1 MHGLAVYMKE
11 GLLFARD
18 SKKLCGF
25 VLMFS
30 TGFTSLI
37 VLLIF
42 PLYLSPS
49 SLCTDFDS
57 VSSNADE
64 VLSIK
69 PSAIVFVFGDFNIHQ
84 KDWVTYFG
92 GAGRPGEHFYNF
104 AISRDLTQMVNFP
117 AGIPDLDSHTPALL
131 DLFISS
137 GAGICS
143 TMLFPPLGNSDHVVV
158 SVSIEFLSNSQRDT
172 PFRHIVYGCSYADWN
187 GLPDH
192 LRDVP

>member
-1 MHGLAVYMKE
+1 MTNNITNALFETNLDNSIDSGNFSVRGYLPLIWNNSITHVHGLAVYMKE

-42 PLYLSPS
+42 PLSITFVFMHGLRF
-49 SLCTDFDS
+49 L
-57 VSSNADE
+57 SSNVDE

-84 KDWVTYFG
+84 KHW
-92 GAGRPGEHFYNF
+92 
-104 AISRDLTQMVNFP
+104 
-117 AGIPDLDSHTPALL
+117 
-131 DLFISS
+131 
-137 GAGICS
+137 
-143 TMLFPPLGNSDHVVV
+143 
-158 SVSIEFLSNSQRDT
+158 
-172 PFRHIVYGCSYADWN
+172 
-187 GLPDH
+187 
-192 LRDVP
+192 LRNW

>member
-1 MHGLAVYMKE
+1 MTNNITNALFETNLDNSIDSGNFSVRGYLPLIWNNSITHVHGLAVYMKE

-42 PLYLSPS
+42 PLSITFVFMHGLRF
-49 SLCTDFDS
+49 L
-57 VSSNADE
+57 SSNVDE

-84 KDWVTYFG
+84 KDW
-92 GAGRPGEHFYNF
+92 
-104 AISRDLTQMVNFP
+104 
-117 AGIPDLDSHTPALL
+117 
-131 DLFISS
+131 
-137 GAGICS
+137 
-143 TMLFPPLGNSDHVVV
+143 
-158 SVSIEFLSNSQRDT
+158 
-172 PFRHIVYGCSYADWN
+172 
-187 GLPDH
+187 
-192 LRDVP
+192 LRNW